1 MRWEFQQD
9 AHRFAVDV
17 RPCFISNDMDLVISA
32 AVVGAGAKNTV
43 LNAELGIRFRCSP
56 DPKYSK
62 RPWSRINHMEP
73 KTSVKEFK
81 LANDRLSGAVGRRVP
96 VINDPTRTGKLRDR
110 SMTTHFVPL

>member
-1 MRWEFQQD
+1 
-9 AHRFAVDV
+9 
-17 RPCFISNDMDLVISA
+17 
-32 AVVGAGAKNTV
+32 
-43 LNAELGIRFRCSP
+43 
-56 DPKYSK
+56 
-62 RPWSRINHMEP
+62 MEP